1 MTRPATPV
9 VLILLVAILLAFLAP
24 AGPLQSQ
31 DEVQAVRVTNFPATQ
46 QVAGSISVE
55 GVIRHSTTQRLREI
69 LVSPVG
75 PRETTRLIQAGTLA
89 TDGFT
94 SVVLSL
100 AGQTRAKAARPGAVG
115 ALLIPD
121 DEAIVQA
128 FEDEGLAQ
136 FPIEIAAPAVT
147 GASLHF
153 ASSPERFTIAFPRYR
168 VFLYNTTDKTAS
180 VNLYAY
186 LTH

>member
-1 MTRPATPV
+1 MPSKSPAI
-9 VLILLVAILLAFLAP
+9 VLTALAALLLLLVVP
-24 AGPLQSQ
+24 AGTLRSQ
-31 DEVQAVRVTNFPATQ
+31 EEIQPVRVTNFPATQ
-46 QVAGSISVE
+46 QVAGSISVD
-55 GVIRHSTTQRLREI
+55 GVIRHSATQRLKDI

-75 PRETTRLIQAGTLA
+75 PRETTRLVQAGTLA

-100 AGQTRAKAARPGAVG
+100 AGQTRAKAVRPGAVG
-115 ALLIPD
+115 AILVPD
-121 DEAIVQA
+121 DEAIMRA
-128 FEDEGLAQ
+128 FEDEGMAQ

-153 ASSPERFTIAFPRYR
+153 ASAPERFTVAFPRYR
-168 VFLYNTTDKTAS
+168 VFFYNTTDKTAN

>member
-1 MTRPATPV
+1 MPSKSPV
-9 VLILLVAILLAFLAP
+9 IVLTALAALLLLLVVP
-24 AGPLQSQ
+24 AGTLRSQ
-31 DEVQAVRVTNFPATQ
+31 EEIQPVRVTNFPATQ
-46 QVAGSISVE
+46 QVAGSISVD
-55 GVIRHSTTQRLREI
+55 GVIRHSATQRLKDI

-75 PRETTRLIQAGTLA
+75 PRETTRLVQVGTLA

-100 AGQTRAKAARPGAVG
+100 AGQTRAKAVRSGAVG

-121 DEAIVQA
+121 DEAIARA
-128 FEDEGLAQ
+128 FEDEGMAQ
-136 FPIEIAAPAVT
+136 FPIEIAAPSVT

-153 ASSPERFTIAFPRYR
+153 ASAPERFTVAFPRYR
-168 VFLYNTTDKTAS
+168 VFFYNTTDKTAN